1 MMQREDGPIPEEYAL
16 WKSADDEGAQW
27 YVRNEL
33 LCLLSLMQLKATVMS
48 SHKHIV
54 GFLSIDHELPG
65 ILNMFIGMVE
75 PNETG
80 GGILADEMGMGKTL
94 SILAL
99 VLRMLSAAHEWAM
112 QVEAVD
118 DGTSEMRR
126 GIHRSGATLIVASSG
141 RTYIT
146 NSFQVQTSE
155 SGGAV
160 MINEW
165 FQELEK

>member
-16 WKSADDEGAQW
+16 WKSTDEEGVQW

-33 LCLLSLMQLKATVMS
+33 VCLLSLMQLKATIMS
-48 SHKHIV
+48 SHKHIL
-54 GFLSIDHELPG
+54 GFLSIDQELPG
-65 ILNMFIGMVE
+65 ILNTFIGMVE

-80 GGILADEMGMGKTL
+80 GGILADKMGMGKTL

-99 VLRMLSAAHEWAM
+99 VLRMLGAAHEWAI

-126 GIHRSGATLIVASSG
+126 DRHRSGATLIVASSDC
-141 RTYIT
+141 TYIT
-146 NSFQVQTSE
+146 TSFQVQTSE
-155 SGGAV
+155 SGGTV
-160 MINEW
+160 MINE
-165 FQELEK
+165 

>member
-1 MMQREDGPIPEEYAL
+1 M
-16 WKSADDEGAQW
+16 QW

-33 LCLLSLMQLKATVMS
+33 VCLLSLMQLKATVMS

-54 GFLSIDHELPG
+54 GFLSVDHELPG
-65 ILNMFIGMVE
+65 ILNTFVGMVE
-75 PNETG
+75 PDETG
-80 GGILADEMGMGKTL
+80 GGILADEMGMGKAL
-94 SILAL
+94 STSAL
-99 VLRMLSAAHEWAM
+99 VLRMLGAAHERAM
-112 QVEAVD
+112 QVEAAD

-126 GIHRSGATLIVASSG
+126 GRHRSGATLIVASSDC
-141 RTYIT
+141 TYIT
-146 NSFQVQTSE
+146 NLFQVQTSE